1 MFLASKFED
10 IKPLRLS
17 ELVFVTDST
26 YTEPEVLCIE
36 QQMLETLDFNI
47 VVPSAYRFLELF
59 AEPCSSREVF
69 HMAQYLCEL
78 ALLEVAMLKY
88 KQSMLA
94 ASALFSAELILS
106 GQWTDALVKHTGY

>member
-1 MFLASKFED
+1 VNLVDRFLSTVATKIKYLQLVGITAMFLASKFED

-69 HMAQYLCEL
+69 HMA
-78 ALLEVAMLKY
+78 
-88 KQSMLA
+88 
-94 ASALFSAELILS
+94 
-106 GQWTDALVKHTGY
+106 